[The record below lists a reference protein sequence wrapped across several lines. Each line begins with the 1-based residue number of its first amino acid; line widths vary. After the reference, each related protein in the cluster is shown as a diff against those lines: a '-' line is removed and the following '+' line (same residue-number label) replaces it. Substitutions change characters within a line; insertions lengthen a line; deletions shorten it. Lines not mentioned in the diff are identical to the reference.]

1 MNQRWRVGLG
11 GWGVGIA
18 LVLLGACGGKQVT
31 SVGDV
36 PELGDAGESAM
47 ASAGKGA
54 SQGTGGA
61 GQGGDIAT
69 GATGSGGKTA
79 PGLPGDVFADP
90 QPLSKL
96 DLLLMVDNS
105 MNMLEKQRLL
115 MDAVTQLLAPP
126 GGTTL
131 SADDIH
137 VGVITSS
144 LGAHGAASPKDVCV
158 TAEDN
163 DRARFVATMR
173 DGVTTFKDTGFLA
186 WGPDPQASA
195 SLEELNSSL
204 EPMLAAVGDHGCGY
218 EGSLEAWRRFL
229 VDPEPYEEVIVPE
242 GTAEAEPQGIDDVL
256 LAQRAEFLRPDSV
269 LAIVMLSD
277 ENDCS
282 IVDEGYGWLISRASP
297 MYRSTAACHTD
308 PNDPCCQSCGE
319 QAGNEGCA
327 RPSEDAACQ
336 TANGAFLD
344 PNAGEDDLNVR
355 CWDQKRRFGFDLL
368 YPIERYTDALTRQW
382 VHDRSLDP
390 VLNPIFAGGQRHP
403 SQVILT
409 GIVGVP
415 WQDLADQASL
425 SGPGLNYLS
434 ASQLVQQQRWPLM
447 LGNPQASPPVL
458 PTDPFMIE
466 TTLDRAE
473 LSSVSEH
480 PLVASQRLIAS
491 DSTNPQANIING
503 HEGSYPSGWSLQHA
517 CIFPLQQPKVCDQ
530 AALDADVA
538 CECFEPDL
546 ISNNALCQPPGGGP
560 AEITQYFDG
569 AFPALRQLQVLRELG
584 DSAIT
589 ASICPKV
596 FDAASPDY
604 GYRPAMTSLA
614 ARLERAFNP

>member
-1 MNQRWRVGLG
+1 
-11 GWGVGIA
+11 
-18 LVLLGACGGKQVT
+18 LGACGGKQVT

-36 PELGDAGESAM
+36 PGDAGESATGT
-47 ASAGKGA
+47 AGKGP
-54 SQGTGGA
+54 SQGGNGGGGA
-61 GQGGDIAT
+61 LSPGGETSFA
-69 GATGSGGKTA
+69 GSGGSGP
-79 PGLPGDVFADP
+79 PGLPGDSFADP

-96 DLLLMVDNS
+96 DLLLMIDNS
-105 MNMLEKQRLL
+105 LSMLEKQRLL
-115 MDAVTQLLAPP
+115 MDAVAHLFAPP

-131 SADDIH
+131 STDDVH

-144 LGAHGAASPKDVCV
+144 LGSHGASQPKDVCI
-158 TAEDN
+158 APEDN
-163 DRARFVATMR
+163 DRARLVATMR
-173 DGVTTFKDTGFLA
+173 EGVPSFRNTGFLA
-186 WGPDPQASA
+186 WGPDAGASA
-195 SLEELNSSL
+195 SLEELNSAL
-204 EPMLAAVGDHGCGY
+204 QPMLEAVGEHGCGY
-218 EGSLEAWRRFL
+218 ESSLEAWRRFL
-229 VDPEPYEEVIVPE
+229 VDPEPYEEVVVPE
-242 GTAEAEPQGIDDVL
+242 STAVAQLQGIDDVL
-256 LAQRAEFLRPDSV
+256 LEQRASFLRPDSV

-282 IVDEGYGWLISRASP
+282 IVDEGYGWLIARASP
-297 MYRSTAACHTD
+297 MYRSTSACHTD

-319 QAGNEGCA
+319 QTANAGCA
-327 RPSEDAACQ
+327 PPPEDAACQ
-336 TANGAFLD
+336 TANGAFLNG
-344 PNAGEDDLNVR
+344 NAGEDDLNVR

-368 YPIERYTDALTRQW
+368 YPLDRYTDALTRQF
-382 VHDRSLDP
+382 VYDRSFDP
-390 VLNPIFAGGQRHP
+390 VPNPIFAGGQRHP

-425 SGPGLNYLS
+425 SGPGLEYLS
-434 ASQLVQQQRWPLM
+434 AAELVQQKRWPLM

-473 LSSVSEH
+473 LSSVSAH
-480 PLVASQRLIAS
+480 PLLPSQKLVAS
-491 DSTNPQANIING
+491 DSQDPQANLING

-530 AALDADVA
+530 AALETDVG
-538 CECFEPDL
+538 CECFESDL
-546 ISNNALCQPPGGGP
+546 SSNSALCQPPGGGP

-569 AFPALRQLQVLRELG
+569 AFPGLRQLQVLRELG

-596 FDAASPDY
+596 FDPTSPDY